1 MKRAE
6 TYLHSFIQIRELNE
20 EDAVALH
27 ASLGYIQ
34 RCIYI
39 DLLANILTLKNY
51 FMEVVSFFSHFYAIM
66 NMHVLFTYSHLLLQS

>member
-34 RCIYI
+34 RCIHRP
-39 DLLANILTLKNY
+39 AC
-51 FMEVVSFFSHFYAIM
+51 
-66 NMHVLFTYSHLLLQS
+66 